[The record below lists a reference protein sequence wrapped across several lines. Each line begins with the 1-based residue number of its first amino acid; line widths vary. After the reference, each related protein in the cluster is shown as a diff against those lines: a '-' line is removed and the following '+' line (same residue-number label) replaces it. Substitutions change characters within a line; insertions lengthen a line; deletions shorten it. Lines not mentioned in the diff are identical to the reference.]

1 MSNIKN
7 SEKFQMKF
15 NTGFLFK
22 KERVNE
28 RQPTFTGTINI
39 EGKEYY
45 ISCWENKKNID
56 GEEKEYLSASITDK
70 EKFLNEKRKKAEN
83 INTENTVIEQYSYE
97 DTISEQNK
105 DSINLNE
112 AFNISKLKTNIEEV
126 IHNLNTIPSIDYSIT
141 NIKNIFYT
149 LNTILLYNDIKD
161 IFENNL
167 QDNDLYYQKLI
178 KLFISLENSQINKS
192 IENLNY
198 QVKVININNDK
209 TIFDVN
215 DTLNNIQ
222 TLDKDV
228 NDTIENLDSLD
239 MLDIEIKE
247 DIEFTN
253 SNNQDENTN
262 NKFDENEY
270 DEDNLF
276 IDIENEENNKNRN
289 VNSINNLD
297 EKIDKFIENDEIY
310 TDSKNTENSSE
321 KLDDVNEDYH
331 IDFEEDEESVQ
342 DFLEQILRNQK

>member
-70 EKFLNEKRKKAEN
+70 EKFLNEKRKKAEH

-105 DSINLNE
+105 NNINLNE
-112 AFNISKLKTNIEEV
+112 AFNVSKLKTNIEEV

-178 KLFISLENSQINKS
+178 KLFISLENNQINKS
-192 IENLNY
+192 IENLNH
-198 QVKVININNDK
+198 QIKNINVNNDK

-215 DTLNNIQ
+215 DTLNSIQ

-228 NDTIENLDSLD
+228 NDKIENLD
-239 MLDIEIKE
+239 MLEIESDDIQFKNNN
-247 DIEFTN
+247 D
-253 SNNQDENTN
+253 NNQDKNENTN
-262 NKFDENEY
+262 SKFDEEEN
-270 DEDNLF
+270 EDNLF